1 MLVVFSRRPYEPE
14 IHVELSA
21 TSRNAVSCPSCSLFA
36 NVGLL
41 LKVNVTEWVVFEDW
55 RGANDVEREDVKLM
69 FARGT
74 KSKHPEL

>member
-1 MLVVFSRRPYEPE
+1 M
-14 IHVELSA
+14 
-21 TSRNAVSCPSCSLFA
+21 SRNAVSCLLCGLFA

-41 LKVNVTEWVVFEDW
+41 LEVNVTEWVVFKDW
-55 RGANDVEREDVKLM
+55 RGADNVEREDIKLV